1 MYPFCGQNE
10 QKEDFTTLRVK
21 CPAFLE
27 DLANYI
33 RAAVEMD
40 WWAGLPWQGSLG
52 MWKNILTCG
61 GWGQGYLSGMH
72 IDFWEF
78 SRTVSAFLRRLLLGL
93 LKWKRWWIWNSFGSF
108 GRSSCKRRWTSSPTL
123 CPLGAILPPP
133 RNSDHQDDHTVDGRN
148 PANHL
153 GCLKPCKQ
161 WDKLPTSTGAG
172 FQPSIVFQLNYF

>member
-10 QKEDFTTLRVK
+10 QNRQVERGLYHLASEVSR
-21 CPAFLE
+21 FLGRLGKLHPCCSR
-27 DLANYI
+27 DGLVGWASLTGVVGY
-33 RAAVEMD
+33 VEKH
-40 WWAGLPWQGSLG
+40 LHVTS
-52 MWKNILTCG
+52 G
-61 GWGQGYLSGMH
+61 GWGQGYLYMH

-78 SRTVSAFLRRLLLGL
+78 SRTVSAFLRQLLLGL

-153 GCLKPCKQ
+153 GCLKPCK
-161 WDKLPTSTGAG
+161 
-172 FQPSIVFQLNYF
+172 